1 MSNTETVE
9 QAFLNDASV
18 KRALKL
24 TKLDKLKATVQSA
37 TEKRFNTSLEL
48 AQIVS
53 EGVEW
58 FSSDTAK
65 ARLEDSGLDWNKET
79 FINKA
84 FGMQKSYAYKLI
96 KANAVEE
103 IVLDTFRANAD
114 KLSIAELLKF
124 AKSVGE
130 VADGMTSSDILD
142 KIEDETD
149 GEGEGEGEGKDSN
162 KSQTI
167 FSFVFKGAQMMKED
181 RYADL
186 EKVNL
191 TIEDDLVIHT
201 KSDKDDIL
209 KAIELLQVLVTQM

>member
-58 FSSDTAK
+58 FSSDAAK

-103 IVLDTFRANAD
+103 IVLDTFRANAE

-124 AKSVGE
+124 AKAVGE
-130 VADGMTSSDILD
+130 VEDGMTSSDILD

-149 GEGEGEGEGKDSN
+149 GEGDGEGKDSN

-181 RYADL
+181 KYADL